1 VCETC
6 NAVLQVGAHAIID
19 DWQIMIWDRKEA
31 CHSAIVGGYMWFLK
45 SSFVP
50 CLLRICYQS
59 RLSM

>member
-1 VCETC
+1 MCVCEIC

-50 CLLRICYQS
+50 NFCMS
-59 RLSM
+59 VSKMG